1 MKTKE
6 QIYIDEL
13 EQILKEGEN
22 LGLDLKEVYQKISSI
37 RTSCNDKKIKIA
49 LLSSFSDGK
58 TSIIAGLNE
67 KIEDNM
73 KIDSDES
80 SDEIIIYHPNGLA
93 KDFEIMDTPGLFGSK
108 EKEIKGEKVRF
119 SEITEKFISEAH
131 IIIYVCDAV
140 TPLKESHA
148 FFIEKIMRKFNKLN
162 STIFVINKMDEAG
175 YDLLDEAD
183 FNRGVAIKKE
193 NLIKRLQDTI
203 GLTTEEEKNLNI
215 VCIAADP
222 KGKGLDK
229 WFEKINDYKKRSH
242 IEDLRS
248 CINKVVSNSN
258 KQLLRKSVELATTID
273 VADMLSKSIQ
283 TVSQNI
289 GSALDVTNEV
299 IADSRTELMLLKKD
313 LSNAQKTMTDR
324 LNELKNRILSDLNA
338 CPMDGLIEFLEQN
351 IGVQNDSIS
360 FYVFDNELNQIV
372 KECSEGNNA
381 ALETHVNVIS
391 KNFTNAE
398 SLITNGLKKG
408 TELLKHTRVTGETV
422 KTIRNYVAQ
431 SYKFKPWGAIKL
443 AGKINKAIPYL
454 SLGIEALLA
463 WRERKKEEKQM
474 QEFEEFKNSVKKAI
488 NEKIAAIFNTFK
500 SDEEYIKNYA
510 PSYEIIKKEI
520 EKKESESDQMSK
532 TKEKLDLYNKRISDW
547 LIKNAKDAEY
557 EEIK

>member
-13 EQILKEGEN
+13 EQIVKEGEK

-37 RTSCNDKKIKIA
+37 RTSCNDKKIKVA

-203 GLTTEEEKNLNI
+203 GLTIEEEKNLNI
-215 VCIAADP
+215 LCIAADP

-258 KQLLRKSVELATTID
+258 KQLLRKSVELATRVD
-273 VADMLSKSIQ
+273 VINQVSEKLH

-351 IGVQNDSIS
+351 IGVQNDSVS

-372 KECSEGNNA
+372 KECSESNNA

-422 KTIRNYVAQ
+422 KAIRNYVAQ

-454 SLGIEALLA
+454 SLGIETLLA

-474 QEFEEFKNSVKKAI
+474 QEFEDFKKDLKNAI

-520 EKKESESDQMSK
+520 EKKER
-532 TKEKLDLYNKRISDW
+532 T
-547 LIKNAKDAEY
+547 
-557 EEIK
+557 

>member
-13 EQILKEGEN
+13 EQILKEGEK

-37 RTSCNDKKIKIA
+37 RTSCNDKKIKVA

-131 IIIYVCDAV
+131 IIIYVCV

-148 FFIEKIMRKFNKLN
+148 FFIERIMRKFNKLN

-203 GLTTEEEKNLNI
+203 GLTIEEEKNLNI
-215 VCIAADP
+215 VCIAADQ
-222 KGKGLDK
+222 KCKGLDK

-258 KQLLRKSVELATTID
+258 KQLLRKSVELATRVD
-273 VADMLSKSIQ
+273 VINQVSEKLH

-351 IGVQNDSIS
+351 IGVQNDSVS

-372 KECSEGNNA
+372 KECSESNNA

-422 KTIRNYVAQ
+422 KAIRNYVAQ

-454 SLGIEALLA
+454 SLGIETLLA

-474 QEFEEFKNSVKKAI
+474 QEFEDFKKDLKNAI

>member
-80 SDEIIIYHPNGLA
+80 SDEIIIYYPNGLA

-372 KECSEGNNA
+372 KE
-381 ALETHVNVIS
+381 
-391 KNFTNAE
+391 
-398 SLITNGLKKG
+398 
-408 TELLKHTRVTGETV
+408 
-422 KTIRNYVAQ
+422 
-431 SYKFKPWGAIKL
+431 
-443 AGKINKAIPYL
+443 
-454 SLGIEALLA
+454 
-463 WRERKKEEKQM
+463 
-474 QEFEEFKNSVKKAI
+474 
-488 NEKIAAIFNTFK
+488 
-500 SDEEYIKNYA
+500 
-510 PSYEIIKKEI
+510 
-520 EKKESESDQMSK
+520 
-532 TKEKLDLYNKRISDW
+532 
-547 LIKNAKDAEY
+547 
-557 EEIK
+557 

>member
-1 MKTKE
+1 MKTKG

-203 GLTTEEEKNLNI
+203 GLTIEEEKNLNI

-229 WFEKINDYKKRSH
+229 WFEKIKDYKERSH

-273 VADMLSKSIQ
+273 VVDMLSKSIQ
-283 TVSQNI
+283 MVSQNI
-289 GSALDVTNEV
+289 ASALDVTNEV

-351 IGVQNDSIS
+351 IGVQNDSVS

-454 SLGIEALLA
+454 TLGIEALLA

-474 QEFEEFKNSVKKAI
+474 QEFEDFKKDLKNAI